1 MKTIRL
7 LILSFAA
14 AIGMNASAQLLD
26 AAVPESPF
34 GLGVRVGVNTS
45 NISNNYADAIDGY
58 DWTTTSWKTGFT
70 AGVVADLKLRNYIAI
85 QPGFFFQ
92 SRNMDYRNM
101 VTETVPGGV
110 SSMESQDGHVRSY
123 NFNIPIMVS
132 LRLGLSSILQAR
144 AEFGPYF
151 AFGLGGN
158 NKCTSTS
165 VGVNGELGTPV
176 TYKTDIYGGDG
187 YMRGFDW
194 GFKMG
199 VGFVFAKKYY
209 LGVHYEAG
217 CRNVYK
223 QPENVRHDLKGH
235 NKAWDV
241 TFGYTIF

>member
-1 MKTIRL
+1 MKTTRL
-7 LILSFAA
+7 FMLSLVAVV
-14 AIGMNASAQLLD
+14 GLNASAQLLD
-26 AAVPESPF
+26 AAIPESPF

-58 DWTTTSWKTGFT
+58 DWTTTSWKSGFT

-101 VTETVPGGV
+101 VTETVVGGV
-110 SSMESQDGHVRSY
+110 SSMESQEGHVRSY
-123 NFNIPIMVS
+123 NFNIPILVS
-132 LRLGLSSILQAR
+132 LRLGLSQIIQAR

-165 VGVNGELGTPV
+165 VGVNGELGKPE
-176 TYKTDIYGGDG
+176 TYKTDVYGDDG

-199 VGFVFAKKYY
+199 VGFVFAHKYY

-235 NKAWDV
+235 NKAWDI
-241 TFGYTIF
+241 TLGYTLF

>member
-7 LILSFAA
+7 LILSCVAG
-14 AIGMNASAQLLD
+14 ISLNSSAQLLD
-26 AAVPESPF
+26 AAIPESPL

-58 DWTTTSWKTGFT
+58 DWTNTSWKTGFT

-101 VTETVPGGV
+101 VTEREEEGV
-110 SSMESQDGHVRSY
+110 SSMTSHDGHVRSY

-165 VGVNGELGTPV
+165 VGIDGEFGTTETTKV
-176 TYKTDIYGGDG
+176 DIYGDKG

-199 VGFVFAKKYY
+199 VGFVFAKSYY
-209 LGVHYEAG
+209 LGIHYMAG

-223 QPENVRHDLKGH
+223 QPESVRHDLKGH

>member
-7 LILSFAA
+7 LLLSCAA
-14 AIGMNASAQLLD
+14 AISLNASALSLD
-26 AAVPESPF
+26 TAIPSNPF

-45 NISNNYADAIDGY
+45 NISNNYAKAIDGY
-58 DWTTTSWKTGFT
+58 DWTNTSWKTGFT
-70 AGVVADLKLRNYIAI
+70 AGVVADLKLRNFIAI

-101 VTETVPGGV
+101 VTEKGGAGV
-110 SSMESQDGHVRSY
+110 NAITTEDGHVRSY

-132 LRLGLSSILQAR
+132 LRLGLSPILQAR

-158 NKCTSTS
+158 DKCTSIS
-165 VGVNGELGTPV
+165 VGIDGEPGTPETV
-176 TYKTDIYGGDG
+176 KRDIYGDKG

-199 VGFVFAKKYY
+199 VGFVFAKSYY
-209 LGVHYEAG
+209 LGIHYMAG

-223 QPENVRHDLKGH
+223 QPVDVRHDLKGH
-235 NKAWDV
+235 NKSWDV

>member
-7 LILSFAA
+7 LLLSLAA
-14 AIGMNASAQLLD
+14 GISMNSSAQLLD
-26 AAVPESPF
+26 AAIPESPF
-34 GLGVRVGVNTS
+34 GLGFRVGVNSS

-70 AGVVADLKLRNYIAI
+70 AGVVADLKLRNYVAI

-101 VTETVPGGV
+101 VTETVAGGV

-123 NFNIPIMVS
+123 NFNIPVMVS

-144 AEFGPYF
+144 VEFGPYF
-151 AFGLGGN
+151 AFGLGGD

-176 TYKTDIYGGDG
+176 TVKTDIYGNDG

-194 GFKMG
+194 GLKMG

-235 NKAWDV
+235 NKAWDI
-241 TFGYTIF
+241 TLGYTIF

>member
-1 MKTIRL
+1 MKKLKT
-7 LILSFAA
+7 LILSVIAA
-14 AIGMNASAQLLD
+14 SAVTSSAQLLD
-26 AAVPESPF
+26 AAIPESPF

-45 NISNNYADAIDGY
+45 NISNNYAEAIDGF
-58 DWTTTSWKTGFT
+58 DWTSTSWKTGFT

-101 VTETVPGGV
+101 ITETLAGGV

-123 NFNIPIMVS
+123 NFNVPILVS

-158 NKCTSTS
+158 NKCTSTV
-165 VGVNGELGTPV
+165 VGVNGELGKPETV
-176 TYKTDIYGGDG
+176 KTDIYGSDG

-199 VGFVFAKKYY
+199 VGFVFARRYY
-209 LGVHYEAG
+209 LGLHYEAG
-217 CRNVYK
+217 MRNVYK
-223 QPENVRHDLKGH
+223 QPADVRHDLKGH
-235 NKAWDV
+235 NKAWDI
-241 TFGYTIF
+241 TFGYTLF